1 MQDRE
6 KIKVTSKNIEPLFGK
21 PETVDE
27 SVEFTDHKENLWV
40 KKIRI

>member
-6 KIKVTSKNIEPLFGK
+6 KIKVTAKNMEPLFDK
-21 PETVDE
+21 PETMDE
-27 SVEFTDHKENLWV
+27 NVEFTDYKENLWV